1 VVSGM
6 RRRVSGRSRLM
17 MRLRMVI
24 GWLIRLVM
32 GRSLVDRLGRSS
44 PQVGQVG
51 FGRPVLRQ
59 SIVPPFAAVRS
70 SDFIHSG

>member
-1 VVSGM
+1 
-6 RRRVSGRSRLM
+6 M

-24 GWLIRLVM
+24 GGLVYRGRSVCAGLGGLVM
-32 GRSLVDRLGRSS
+32 GRSLVDRLGRGS

-70 SDFIHSG
+70 SDFIH